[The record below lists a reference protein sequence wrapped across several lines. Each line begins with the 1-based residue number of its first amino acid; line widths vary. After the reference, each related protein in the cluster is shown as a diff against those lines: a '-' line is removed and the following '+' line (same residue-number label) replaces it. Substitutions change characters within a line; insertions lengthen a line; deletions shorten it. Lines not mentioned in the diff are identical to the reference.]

1 MYVLIKKLKV
11 LLDSW
16 WFLKMVK
23 FICVC
28 MCLIENGIVIV
39 WMLFEDKYSDEKIL
53 SYKF

>member
-1 MYVLIKKLKV
+1 MYILIKKLKV

-39 WMLFEDKYSDEKIL
+39 RMLFEDKYSGEKIL
-53 SYKF
+53 GYKF